1 VVKIRALDSARGS
14 AVLVGSSAALTG
26 SGAKVVSGG
35 GSYPDATNTGVTPG
49 TTLSTGWFP
58 YDFYGSADGAIWNGY
73 QISCTGPMEHP
84 SGDAG
89 KTITYRNCRFIDSGV
104 YWMVLNENGAKL
116 VFEDCTFVGTRTN
129 PANDAALNG
138 SDITLRRCN
147 IADTGDGI
155 KIGSRVVM
163 EDCFIHDLYTR
174 EESHNDSIQS
184 LGTSG
189 NGTEGSGA
197 RIVHNTFDAFNGAT
211 CITLSTGSATDMR
224 DILVEDNLFYC
235 NGVSV
240 NGGYQSGVDDVSK
253 VSNIIYRNNKAKAG
267 CYTPVFTSTDSP
279 VVVSGTTWYDGPNA
293 GLPV

>member
-1 VVKIRALDSARGS
+1 MVKVRGLDRATGR
-14 AVLVGSSAALTG
+14 AVLSQASALTG
-26 SGAKVVSGG
+26 SGSNTGGGG
-35 GSYPDATNTGVTPG
+35 GSTYPNAANTG
-49 TTLSTGWFP
+49 TTGILSSGWFP
-58 YDFYGSADGAIWNGY
+58 YDFYGSADGAIWEGY
-73 QISCTGPMEHP
+73 QISCTAPMEHP

-89 KTITYRNCRFIDSGV
+89 KTITYRNCKFIDAGV
-104 YWMVLNENGAKL
+104 YWMVLNENGANL
-116 VFEDCTFVGTRTN
+116 VFEDCTFQGTRTN
-129 PANDAALNG
+129 PANDAAVNG
-138 SDITLRRCN
+138 SNLTLRRCN
-147 IADTGDGI
+147 IFDTGDGM
-155 KIGSRVVM
+155 KIGNNILM
-163 EDCFIHDLYTR
+163 EDCWIHDLYTR

-197 RIVHNTFDAFNGAT
+197 TFRHNFFDAFNGAT
-211 CITLSTGSATDMR
+211 CITLSTGSAAAMR